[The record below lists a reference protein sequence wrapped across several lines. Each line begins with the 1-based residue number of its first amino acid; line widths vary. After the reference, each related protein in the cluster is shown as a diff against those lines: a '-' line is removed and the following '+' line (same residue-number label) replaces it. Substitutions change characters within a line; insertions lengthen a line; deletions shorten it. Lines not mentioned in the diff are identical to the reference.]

1 MNSNSPSKLGHSP
14 YKGMISPSKPGSQYM
29 GMTSPSKL
37 GSPYIGDRYIPCR
50 NVEKWDIQFNINEN
64 ENRSPIVRRPRDF
77 LQTSSL
83 GAGTRSGL
91 DAGGIGIGQ
100 QTMAQM
106 AAAQVT
112 AANAVANIN
121 NNNTNNNNNI
131 NANNINGANNNNNNT
146 NHNNTNNNNNNN
158 NANTNVNNNNANNN
172 NNNSGSSGASNVANL
187 ETSKD
192 ITMYRAVLKN
202 ELLGTSI
209 DGLGSGHHHHASTQ
223 AVSSMMAPGS
233 SVAAG
238 SNNSN
243 NSNNNNNNNNQQQQQ
258 QGGSAN
264 NNNNSSTNQQQQQLQ
279 NKASASSR
287 LMMSGGDVLQPRDM
301 TSVFQYGYSASP
313 SASLSASPFR
323 CLDENVISPNSSAY
337 YSHHSPYSL
346 SPLSS
351 YSQKLLRSPR
361 KPMRK
366 IPKVPFKVLDA
377 PELQDDFY
385 LNLVDWSS
393 TNVLGVGLGTSV
405 YLWSAQTSQV
415 TKLCDLANREDSVS
429 SVSWSEKG
437 NYIAVG
443 TFKGDVQIWDA
454 AASKLLSTLNGHTA
468 RVGALAWNL
477 DLLCSG
483 SRDRNV
489 FLRDIR
495 APANES
501 GERKLTGHKQEVCGL
516 KWSPDHLLLASGG
529 NDNKLLV
536 WNVNGGNSPIQ
547 TYNDHVA
554 AVKAIAWSPHQHGL
568 LASGGGTADRC
579 IRFWNTLTGQNLQ
592 SVDTG
597 SQVCNLAWSKH
608 SNELVS
614 THGYSQNQILIW
626 KYPSMVQLAKLTG
639 HSYRVLYL
647 AVSPDGEA
655 IVTGAG
661 DETLRFWNV
670 FNKSRCTKESKSVV
684 NLFGKIR

>member
-1 MNSNSPSKLGHSP
+1 MSFSSPSKYSN
-14 YKGMISPSKPGSQYM
+14 
-29 GMTSPSKL
+29 
-37 GSPYIGDRYIPCR
+37 YIGDRFIPNR
-50 NVEKWDIQFNINEN
+50 NAENWEIQFYINDN
-64 ENRSPIVRRPRDF
+64 ENRTPLRRTRDINGCLTGPLRTPI
-77 LQTSSL
+77 
-83 GAGTRSGL
+83 GME
-91 DAGGIGIGQ
+91 Q
-100 QTMAQM
+100 QTQ
-106 AAAQVT
+106 T
-112 AANAVANIN
+112 ATINNIN
-121 NNNTNNNNNI
+121 NPQTATITANTPVTNAVGTNGTTT
-131 NANNINGANNNNNNT
+131 NANVNANTANGANNNNNN
-146 NHNNTNNNNNNN
+146 NNNNNPIVNTATAGATAGAATTAAAVSSPSTPSTTA
-158 NANTNVNNNNANNN
+158 ANIE
-172 NNNSGSSGASNVANL
+172 L
-187 ETSKD
+187 SKD
-192 ITMYRAVLKN
+192 LNMYKAVLKN
-202 ELLGTSI
+202 ELLGTTI
-209 DGLGSGHHHHASTQ
+209 DGMTPS
-223 AVSSMMAPGS
+223 
-233 SVAAG
+233 
-238 SNNSN
+238 
-243 NSNNNNNNNNQQQQQ
+243 
-258 QGGSAN
+258 
-264 NNNNSSTNQQQQQLQ
+264 
-279 NKASASSR
+279 
-287 LMMSGGDVLQPRDM
+287 VLQPRKV
-301 TSVFQYGYSASP
+301 TSVFQHSCP
-313 SASLSASPFR
+313 SFTSPFKS
-323 CLDENVISPNSSAY
+323 LDENSMY
-337 YSHHSPYSL
+337 YSSVGSSLYNNSHYHHHHHLPYSI

-405 YLWSAQTSQV
+405 YLWSACTSQV

-437 NYIAVG
+437 NFIAVG

-454 AASKLLSTLNGHTA
+454 AASKLVNTLTGHTA
-468 RVGALAWNL
+468 RVGALAWNH

-495 APANES
+495 VPAYE
-501 GERKLTGHKQEVCGL
+501 GERKLAGHKQEVCGL

-536 WNVNGGNSPIQ
+536 WNVNGGNTPIQ

-592 SVDTG
+592 SMDTG

-626 KYPSMVQLAKLTG
+626 KYPSMIQLAKLTG

-670 FNKSRCTKESKSVV
+670 FNKSRCTKV
-684 NLFGKIR
+684 NRL

>member
-1 MNSNSPSKLGHSP
+1 M
-14 YKGMISPSKPGSQYM
+14 
-29 GMTSPSKL
+29 
-37 GSPYIGDRYIPCR
+37 
-50 NVEKWDIQFNINEN
+50 
-64 ENRSPIVRRPRDF
+64 RRP
-77 LQTSSL
+77 TSLSSRL
-83 GAGTRSGL
+83 ATDTSNL
-91 DAGGIGIGQ
+91 A
-100 QTMAQM
+100 TNPPTTPS
-106 AAAQVT
+106 AATTPNAS
-112 AANAVANIN
+112 ANANPN
-121 NNNTNNNNNI
+121 PNPNTPNTN
-131 NANNINGANNNNNNT
+131 ANT
-146 NHNNTNNNNNNN
+146 NTNTNPNNNNNNN
-158 NANTNVNNNNANNN
+158 NNNQAGGNGPNAAN
-172 NNNSGSSGASNVANL
+172 SNL
-187 ETSKD
+187 ETNKD
-192 ITMYRAVLKN
+192 ITMYRAVLRN

-209 DGLGSGHHHHASTQ
+209 DGLSHQQLNQSQQGQLNTNLN
-223 AVSSMMAPGS
+223 SS
-233 SVAAG
+233 AG
-238 SNNSN
+238 S
-243 NSNNNNNNNNQQQQQ
+243 
-258 QGGSAN
+258 
-264 NNNNSSTNQQQQQLQ
+264 
-279 NKASASSR
+279 KC
-287 LMMSGGDVLQPRDM
+287 MSVLQPRDM
-301 TSVFQYGYSASP
+301 TSVFQYGTSPFKSIDENISAS
-313 SASLSASPFR
+313 F
-323 CLDENVISPNSSAY
+323 Y
-337 YSHHSPYSL
+337 HTQHSPYSL
-346 SPLSS
+346 SPLSAS
-351 YSQKLLRSPR
+351 SQKLLRSPR

-405 YLWSAQTSQV
+405 YLWSACTSQV

-454 AASKLLSTLNGHTA
+454 AASKLLNTLNGHTA
-468 RVGALAWNL
+468 RVGALAWNH

-495 APANES
+495 VPAYE

-516 KWSPDHLLLASGG
+516 KWSPDHQLLASGG

-536 WNVNGGNSPIQ
+536 WNVNGGNTPIQ
-547 TYNDHVA
+547 TYNDHIA

-592 SVDTG
+592 YVDTG

-670 FNKSRCTKESKSVV
+670 FNKSRCTKESKSAL